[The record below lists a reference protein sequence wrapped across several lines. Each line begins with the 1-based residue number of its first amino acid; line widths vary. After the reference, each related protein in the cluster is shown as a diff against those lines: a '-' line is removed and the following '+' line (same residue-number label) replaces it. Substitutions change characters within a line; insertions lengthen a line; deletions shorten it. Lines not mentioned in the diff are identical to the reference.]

1 MLRFRDSLV
10 KSSYKN
16 QIQKFSDRKKAKSL
30 RRDLKIFES
39 DKTRFI
45 IIVRNLVRNLKVG
58 DRTDLMDWQKNFL
71 ITCAA
76 LPKLFD
82 ELQELYPEV
91 AYILT
96 TRLLQDALEN
106 LFGRLRYLAGNDK
119 RFGSLTF
126 RRLLRTLILGGDDI
140 PISGHS

>member
-1 MLRFRDSLV
+1 MKEVAD
-10 KSSYKN
+10 
-16 QIQKFSDRKKAKSL
+16 
-30 RRDLKIFES
+30 
-39 DKTRFI
+39 
-45 IIVRNLVRNLKVG
+45 LVRNLKVG

-119 RFGSLTF
+119 RFGALTF